1 MANNQ
6 NSQSTTTQN
15 SKQNSIY
22 LGLQSV
28 LTEAEA
34 NEVIEKWSTYFNGTG
49 SIFNGLNSFAK
60 EVCQSYGIADQQR
73 DLLRALHR
81 ALLHADNDVS
91 AKGLKDS
98 TRNKLLIEP
107 AIESTTESTYELDNS
122 DYTTLFS
129 PLAINSPEFL
139 TFQSLFLKLL
149 DLLEKFENDISQKLN
164 PFLIELIHSMPWS
177 EGQQNQ
183 LLSLINTG
191 KTVQLRTYKPDQL
204 KSFIKHLRSWVD
216 AEIGSTEAAKVINE
230 AIEAVKSQPEN
241 LNYNVKKF
249 L

>member
-1 MANNQ
+1 MNNNQ
-6 NSQSTTTQN
+6 NSQLTNIQN

-34 NEVIEKWSTYFNGTG
+34 NEVIEKWATYFNGTG

-60 EVCQSYGIADQQR
+60 EVCQNYGIADQQR

-81 ALLHADNDVS
+81 ALLHGDNDSGANTLKENVRSKISIETTNES
-91 AKGLKDS
+91 AV
-98 TRNKLLIEP
+98 
-107 AIESTTESTYELDNS
+107 ESIKEFDNS
-122 DYTTLFS
+122 VYLTSSSDQ
-129 PLAINSPEFL
+129 AISSPEFI
-139 TFQSLFLKLL
+139 TFQSLILKILE
-149 DLLEKFENDISQKLN
+149 LLEKFESGISQKFN
-164 PFLIELIHSMPWS
+164 PFLFELIQSMPWS
-177 EGQQNQ
+177 ETQQNQ

-191 KTVQLRTYKPDQL
+191 KTIQVRTYKPDQL
-204 KSFIKHLRSWVD
+204 KSFIKHLRSWVET
-216 AEIGSTEAAKVINE
+216 EIGNAKATQLMTE
-230 AIEAVKSQPEN
+230 AIEAVKNQPEN

>member
-1 MANNQ
+1 MNNNQ
-6 NSQSTTTQN
+6 NSQLTNIQN

-34 NEVIEKWSTYFNGTG
+34 NEVIEKWATYFNGTG

-60 EVCQSYGIADQQR
+60 EVCQNYGIADQQR

-81 ALLHADNDVS
+81 ALLHGDNDSGVNT
-91 AKGLKDS
+91 LKES
-98 TRNKLLIEP
+98 VHSKISIETTNKY
-107 AIESTTESTYELDNS
+107 AVESTKELDS
-122 DYTTLFS
+122 GAYSTSSTDQ
-129 PLAINSPEFL
+129 AITSPEFI
-139 TFQSLFLKLL
+139 TFQSLLLKILE
-149 DLLEKFENDISQKLN
+149 LLEKFESGISQKFN
-164 PFLIELIHSMPWS
+164 PFLIELIQSMPWS
-177 EGQQNQ
+177 ETQQNQ

-191 KTVQLRTYKPDQL
+191 KTVQVRTYKPDQL
-204 KSFIKHLRSWVD
+204 KSFLKHLRSWVET
-216 AEIGSTEAAKVINE
+216 EIGNSEAAKVINE
-230 AIEAVKSQPEN
+230 AIEVIKSQPEN